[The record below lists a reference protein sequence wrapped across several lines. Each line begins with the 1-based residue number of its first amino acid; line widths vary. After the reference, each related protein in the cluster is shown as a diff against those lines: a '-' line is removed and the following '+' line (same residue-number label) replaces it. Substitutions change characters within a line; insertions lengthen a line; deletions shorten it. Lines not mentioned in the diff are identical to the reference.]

1 MKNILILTT
10 TSDFLEKFQIENVK
24 ILRDMGYC
32 IHYASNTLKAQGIFD
47 EEEVRSMDVR
57 VHSIAIE
64 RSPYMFRYNYKALKE
79 IIEIVKEN
87 NIKVIHCH
95 TPVGGLLG
103 RLAGAYF
110 KARGLKIIYTAHGFH
125 FYKGAPL
132 LNNTMYYFVEKM
144 MAHFTDVLIVIN
156 EEDYKKACK
165 LHLRKGGKV
174 YHIPSVGL
182 DREKFKPM
190 SEEEKKEKRK
200 DLGIAENEFFLVSV
214 GELNENKNHVVVL
227 KMLAKLKKQYRDI
240 KIKYG
245 ICGDGFY
252 RERMEHW
259 IAQANLTNEVTIYGF
274 KKHVVDIVGCADAM
288 IFPSKR
294 EGLGMAALE
303 ALSMGIPVLAS
314 DNRGTREYMK
324 EGENGYI
331 CKYDDVSG
339 FLRGI
344 RKIQRQTMDEKEQ
357 MAKRCRASVERFDKK
372 YSNKIMREIYE
383 EVDKRVVM

>member
-10 TSDFLEKFQIENVK
+10 TSDFLEKFEVENVQ
-24 ILRDMGYC
+24 ILRDMGCC
-32 IHYASNTLKAQGIFD
+32 IHYASNTLKEQALFD
-47 EEEVRSMDVR
+47 EAKLRSMDIR
-57 VHSIAIE
+57 IHTIAIE

-79 IIEIVKEN
+79 IIEIVKAN
-87 NIKVIHCH
+87 NIDVIHCH

-103 RLAGAYF
+103 RLAGRNF
-110 KARGLKIIYTAHGFH
+110 KKRGLKIIYTAHGFH
-125 FYKGAPL
+125 FYRGAPI
-132 LNNTMYYFVEKM
+132 LNNTMYYFVEKL

-156 EEDYKKACK
+156 EEDYKNARK
-165 LHLRKGGKV
+165 LHLKKGGKV
-174 YHIPSVGL
+174 YKIPSVGL

-190 SEEEKKEKRK
+190 SEEEKKKKRK
-200 DLGIAENEFFLVSV
+200 ELGIAEDEFFLVSV

-227 KMLAKLKKQYRDI
+227 KMLAKLKMQYGDI
-240 KIKYG
+240 NIKYG

-252 RERMEHW
+252 RERMERW
-259 IAQANLTNEVTIYGF
+259 IVQANLTKEVTIYGF
-274 KKHVVDIVGCADAM
+274 TKQVTDIVGCADAM

-303 ALSMGIPVLAS
+303 ALAMGIPVLAS

-324 EGENGYI
+324 DGQNGYV

-339 FLRGI
+339 FLRGT
-344 RKIQRQTMDEKEQ
+344 RKIQRQTLKEKEQ
-357 MAKRCRASVERFDKK
+357 MAKRCRDSVERFDKK

-383 EVDKRVVM
+383 ELDRRVVK